1 VELLITRMVQNGHE
15 WDLCGKT
22 QIVVYRILSLLQ
34 VDGVKIVVL
43 HNTSTF
49 VVYDCLCVNYN
60 RIV

>member
-1 VELLITRMVQNGHE
+1 MVQNGHE